1 MIKEVKLLTYI
12 YGVRIYT
19 AVVAILLIPLLIKR
33 IGVEAYGL
41 LGFFTVL
48 QACLSI
54 LDAGVGGVLTREA
67 IISKQNIKRFE
78 KFNILYRK
86 IILIFIGIAISLI
99 LLGGLFSYKF
109 STSWLKTNIKDST
122 LIICTTLM
130 FCIFALRYLQG
141 PFRSLLLSNES
152 QITITTINLIN
163 TTLSQ
168 PFTLVLLYV
177 FKGDVIFYFIMQLLS
192 AALTCGLMILFS
204 ERVRKN
210 ILKTIDKQQ
219 VTDDDTSE
227 ISISKFFSFA
237 LQLSML
243 TILWVV
249 VNQSDKLTLTR
260 FLPLSEYAMYSIAIS
275 IMGILAIISDPLNQ
289 YLQPRLTKYFHE
301 KNTLQYSRLYFHA
314 FKFIIIITIPLS
326 IFLFFFSEKILF
338 IWSNNTHLA
347 TEVSKYLP
355 WLFLGGV
362 FSIYSNLIFLLLY
375 SQGQLKK
382 HTVVYVIFSTIII
395 PSNIF
400 IAKNFHGDG
409 TSFFYA
415 VNAILLFILWGGYNL
430 TETFKHGLGIIIFYI
445 IPLVIIELIYY
456 YYISKFEAFSG
467 SRLLSFA
474 YLSLLGFGSVLISM
488 CYIFG
493 MHKILPS
500 FDFKMSKK

>member
-19 AVVAILLIPLLIKR
+19 AVVAILLIPFLIKR

-67 IISKQNIKRFE
+67 IISKQNIRRFE
-78 KFNILYRK
+78 KFNVLYRK
-86 IILIFIGIAISLI
+86 IILIFVVIAILLV
-99 LLGGLFSYKF
+99 LLGGVFSIKF
-109 STSWLKTNIKDST
+109 SASWLKTNIENST
-122 LIICTTLM
+122 IAVCSTLM

-152 QITITTINLIN
+152 QVTITTINLIN

-168 PFTLVLLYV
+168 PITLFLLYF
-177 FKGDVIFYFIMQLLS
+177 FKGDVVFYFVMQLLS
-192 AALTCGLMILFS
+192 AALTCGLMIFFS
-204 ERVRKN
+204 ECVRRKILKN
-210 ILKTIDKQQ
+210 ISEQLNF
-219 VTDDDTSE
+219 DDGVGE

-260 FLPLSEYAMYSIAIS
+260 FLPLSEYAMYSIAVS

-301 KNTLQYSRLYFHA
+301 RDTREYSRLYFNA
-314 FKFIIIITIPLS
+314 FKFIITITIPLS
-326 IFLFFFSEKILF
+326 VFLFSFSEKILF
-338 IWSNNTHLA
+338 VWSNNIHLA

-375 SQGQLKK
+375 SHGELKK
-382 HTVVYVIFSTIII
+382 HTIVYVIFSMIII
-395 PSNIF
+395 PLNIF

-409 TSFFYA
+409 TSIFYA
-415 VNAILLFILWGGYNL
+415 MNAILLFLIWGGYNL
-430 TETFKHGLGIIIFYI
+430 IERFSNGIGIMAFYILPLIIIEF
-445 IPLVIIELIYY
+445 IYY
-456 YYISKFEAFSG
+456 YFMSNMEIFSG
-467 SRLLSFA
+467 SRLLSFI
-474 YLSLLGFGSVLISM
+474 YLSFIGFGSLVIAM
-488 CYIFG
+488 GYVFG
-493 MHKILPS
+493 MHRMLPS